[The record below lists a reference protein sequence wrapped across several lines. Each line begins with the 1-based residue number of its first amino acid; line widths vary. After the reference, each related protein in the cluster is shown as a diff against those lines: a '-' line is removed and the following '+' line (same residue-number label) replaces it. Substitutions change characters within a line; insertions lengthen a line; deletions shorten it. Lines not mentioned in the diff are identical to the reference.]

1 MILVVRALS
10 LSFIVLLSA
19 CANETVKNITG
30 AIYGTTYAVKY
41 TENID
46 PNTMQNLVADE
57 LNRLD
62 LIFSTYKPD
71 TEIQRYNANPSIEG
85 WSRDFENVYNLAFV
99 VAAQSEGTFDPVSE
113 EGLDYSGIA
122 KGYAVDKVA
131 ELLEKN
137 DIANYFVEIGGE
149 ISAKGS
155 KYSQPWVFGVEVPSE
170 DKNGAYMAFKV
181 PETGISVATSGEYR
195 EPGHIWGAGP
205 RDIVSVT
212 VADADAASADAW
224 ATALYVAGAEEGI
237 ALAEANDLAV
247 FFILLDGSSK
257 QSANWGKIF
266 PWPTP
271 F

>member
-99 VAAQSEGTFDPVSE
+99 VTAQSEGTFDPVSE

-155 KYSQPWVFGVEVPSE
+155 KYSQPWVFGLEVPSE

-266 PWPTP
+266 P
-271 F
+271 

>member
-155 KYSQPWVFGVEVPSE
+155 KYSQPWVFGLEVPSE

-266 PWPTP
+266 P
-271 F
+271 

>member
-1 MILVVRALS
+1 MVRALS

-257 QSANWGKIF
+257 QSSNWGKIF
-266 PWPTP
+266 P
-271 F
+271 

>member
-10 LSFIVLLSA
+10 LSFLVLLSA

-155 KYSQPWVFGVEVPSE
+155 KYSQPWVFGLEVPSE

-266 PWPTP
+266 P
-271 F
+271 

>member
-1 MILVVRALS
+1 MVRALS
-10 LSFIVLLSA
+10 LSFLVLLSA
-19 CANETVKNITG
+19 CANETIKNITG
-30 AIYGTTYAVKY
+30 AIYGTTYSVKY

-71 TEIQRYNANPSIEG
+71 TEIQRYNANPSMEG

-99 VAAQSEGTFDPVSE
+99 VAAQSKGTFDPVSE

-155 KYSQPWVFGVEVPSE
+155 KYSEPWVFGVEIPSE
-170 DKNGAYMAFKV
+170 DENGAYMAFKV

-212 VADADAASADAW
+212 VADVDAASADAW

-266 PWPTP
+266 P
-271 F
+271 

>member
-1 MILVVRALS
+1 MVRALS
-10 LSFIVLLSA
+10 LSFLVLLSA
-19 CANETVKNITG
+19 CANETIKNITG
-30 AIYGTTYAVKY
+30 AIYGTTYSVKY

-62 LIFSTYKPD
+62 LIFSTYKLD
-71 TEIQRYNANPSIEG
+71 TEIQRYNANPSMEG

-99 VAAQSEGTFDPVSE
+99 VAAQSKGTFDPVSE

-155 KYSQPWVFGVEVPSE
+155 KYSEPWVFGVEIPSE
-170 DKNGAYMAFKV
+170 DENGAYMAFKV

-266 PWPTP
+266 P
-271 F
+271 